1 MRQNETVDGLN
12 FIPKHLGMK
21 PSKGSFRWCTNKQN
35 APKWNRWRVEF
46 QAQAFRNETVK
57 GLIFLCSVLFVRCRF
72 FVCMVEFAVFLE
84 CVSLHPRIPP
94 PPPIGV
100 VCFEII
106 YLHVF
111 LILTGWT
118 FTHSVTKDST
128 LPTQSCIGR
137 TVTFYSGA
145 KCTLLYLS
153 ACRNFLLDKSISF
166 SLLFVTYLTASI
178 FSIVRSKVEWSGLET
193 VLTEM
198 TPSENL
204 IAV

>member
-1 MRQNETVDGLN
+1 MKRAEIETVYGLNSSTKHIGMKPSRAHFAGVKNETVDGLN

-21 PSKGSFRWCTNKQN
+21 LSKGSFRWCTNKQN

-94 PPPIGV
+94 PPIGV

-128 LPTQSCIGR
+128 LPTRSCIWR

-153 ACRNFLLDKSISF
+153 ACRNFL
-166 SLLFVTYLTASI
+166 
-178 FSIVRSKVEWSGLET
+178 G
-193 VLTEM
+193 
-198 TPSENL
+198 
-204 IAV
+204 

>member
-84 CVSLHPRIPP
+84 CVSLHPRITPP
-94 PPPIGV
+94 PNWH
-100 VCFEII
+100 CMLWN
-106 YLHVF
+106 YLFACVPNINRLNF
-111 LILTGWT
+111 YPLSYKRLNASYPKLYRKNCDVLFWCQV
-118 FTHSVTKDST
+118 HSVVFECLWK
-128 LPTQSCIGR
+128 
-137 TVTFYSGA
+137 
-145 KCTLLYLS
+145 LS
-153 ACRNFLLDKSISF
+153 L
-166 SLLFVTYLTASI
+166 
-178 FSIVRSKVEWSGLET
+178 G
-193 VLTEM
+193 
-198 TPSENL
+198 
-204 IAV
+204 